1 MVAVEELANVSWLGS
16 PNGRSAGF
24 FLMQHKVQLGGN
36 KYIDRVRI
44 FMPGLPWLVFYVKDV
59 APAPEPGSEA
69 RMGNSIEELK

>member
-1 MVAVEELANVSWLGS
+1 
-16 PNGRSAGF
+16 
-24 FLMQHKVQLGGN
+24 MQHKVQLGGN